1 MRFIKKMNN
10 LSVPKA
16 SLEDTY
22 PKLIITGLNS
32 GCWTEVILPVD
43 PNMLNLHSQ
52 DQCNDPND
60 LIGGAE
66 ATAFVWT
73 AWLRLDETKSQ
84 EAQIHGLASNTVSV
98 NQNKRCCSGNHQIK
112 QQKFNS
118 IENWRGSSKVTIN
131 QTLVHRSSNNNWIQ
145 QVY

>member
-1 MRFIKKMNN
+1 MNN

-16 SLEDTY
+16 SLEDMY

-98 NQNKRCCSGNHQIK
+98 NQKNDAVVVITKS
-112 QQKFNS
+112 NS
-118 IENWRGSSKVTIN
+118 RNSTVLKIGVVVQR
-131 QTLVHRSSNNNWIQ
+131 
-145 QVY
+145 